1 MNKFILTVAV
11 LAVCTTSLLAQS
23 FGASSVL
30 LRAPGSAFS
39 VTLNPPA
46 LTGNHTFTFPNA
58 SGTLLVSAD
67 LATSAW
73 TLGGN
78 SLIAPG
84 PTTNV
89 LGTTSAHDVVM
100 TAGGLPATNTRLT
113 LLSGSNAVQTGPGTE
128 LRLLNPLGTNH
139 SSFKAGTQIAN
150 IEYILPTTGPTVAN
164 QVLRATNTGNPVV
177 LEWATVSG
185 GGGGGS
191 GGTPTSTITLGAD
204 ADETAGTFTT
214 VAGLNFAVTA
224 NTSYSFYY
232 TIDARKTGG
241 SSAQATYR
249 LQFPAGSIVSYS
261 FSDGTTTA
269 SVNGANATP
278 LTTVLLAGS
287 TTVTLTGTVIV
298 GGTGGNLSVQ
308 QRLAAGANGVRMQ
321 GSTTQLILY

>member
-11 LAVCTTSLLAQS
+11 LTVCTTSLLAQS
-23 FGASSVL
+23 FGASSIL

-73 TLGGN
+73 TFGGN
-78 SLIAPG
+78 SLVAPG

-113 LLSGSNAVQTGPGTE
+113 LLSGSNAVQTGAGTE

-139 SSFKAGTQIAN
+139 TSFKAGTQIAN
-150 IEYILPTTGPTVAN
+150 IEYILPTSGPTVAN

-185 GGGGGS
+185 GGGSGS
-191 GGTPTSTITLGAD
+191 FLKIQGSDQTTTSGTLHTSMGLQYVLATGTTYSVTGTIRVSTVNASNDPTIRFTSPGVGSTINLTLTNGGTTVNVTAFETDYTLNNTTTGMEDWSVSGSISTSVAVAASGLQFSRTSSSNMTLGA
-204 ADETAGTFTT
+204 
-214 VAGLNFAVTA
+214 
-224 NTSYSFYY
+224 
-232 TIDARKTGG
+232 G
-241 SSAQATYR
+241 S
-249 LQFPAGSIVSYS
+249 
-261 FSDGTTTA
+261 
-269 SVNGANATP
+269 
-278 LTTVLLAGS
+278 
-287 TTVTLTGTVIV
+287 
-298 GGTGGNLSVQ
+298 NLFI
-308 QRLAAGANGVRMQ
+308 AP
-321 GSTTQLILY
+321 